1 MNILKSFCIAFAMY
15 SRIPVP
21 IFDWTEEN
29 MKYAISFFPFVGA
42 VIMGISALWYHFA
55 AGRAEG
61 IVIALVGIAISCVIS
76 GGIHLDGYM
85 DTSDALSSHM
95 ERERKLEILKDP
107 HIGAFS
113 VISIITY
120 FLFFAGAYT
129 AAAKSKTDMLF
140 IFSGFI
146 VSRIYSGLAVV
157 LFKSAKKDGL
167 LYTFAD
173 NSHKTAVRASLAAEL
188 IIYTAVMS
196 LVSAAEAITVVA
208 INGAFWV
215 YYYKKTKRE
224 FGGITGDTCGWFSS
238 LSELLTAVVAAV
250 FCMMR

>member
-1 MNILKSFCIAFAMY
+1 MY

-29 MKYAISFFPFVGA
+29 MKYAISFFPFVG
-42 VIMGISALWYHFA
+42 VIIMGLSVLWYWFA
-55 AGRAEG
+55 SGRAEE

-85 DTSDALSSHM
+85 DTSDALSSHL
-95 ERERKLEILKDP
+95 EREKKLEILKDP

-120 FLFFAGAYT
+120 MLVFAGAYT
-129 AAAKSKTDMLF
+129 AAAASRTDM
-140 IFSGFI
+140 IFLSSGF
-146 VSRIYSGLAVV
+146 VLSRILSGLAVV
-157 LFKSAKKDGL
+157 LFKNAKRDGL

-173 NSHKTAVRASLAAEL
+173 RSHKNAVRVSLAAEL
-188 IIYTAVMS
+188 IIYAAVMAFFG
-196 LVSAAEAITVVA
+196 VYEMIAITALNLVLW
-208 INGAFWV
+208 G
-215 YYYKKTKRE
+215 YYYFKTKKE

-238 LSELLTAVVAAV
+238 LSELLTAVIAGV